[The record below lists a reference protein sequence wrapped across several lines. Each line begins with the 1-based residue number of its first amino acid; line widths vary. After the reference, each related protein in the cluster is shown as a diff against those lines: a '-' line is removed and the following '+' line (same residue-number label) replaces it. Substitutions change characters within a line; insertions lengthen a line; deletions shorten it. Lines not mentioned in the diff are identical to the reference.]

1 MTKPKYMERC
11 RKAQTFDKDNIFVT
25 IRGEKINVYQM
36 IQEARED
43 TEIAEVLKRYGCI
56 EKLGMDTKKTYD
68 SLVEI
73 NDLRDIYEAK
83 NKADQLWET
92 LPIEVR
98 QEFNNNAHEFMKNG
112 EKWLKEKM
120 AKETQQTEQPAE
132 QTNSNEKGE

>member
-11 RKAQTFDKDNIFVT
+11 RKAQTFDKDNIFV
-25 IRGEKINVYQM
+25 IIKGEKVNVYEM
-36 IQEARED
+36 IQEARKD
-43 TEIAEVLKRYGCI
+43 TEIAQVLKDYGCI
-56 EKLGMDTKKTYD
+56 EKIGIDTKKTYD

-83 NKADQLWET
+83 NKADKLWEA

-112 EKWLKEKM
+112 EKWLKEKI
-120 AKETQQTEQPAE
+120 AKETQTAEQPAE
-132 QTNSNEKGE
+132 QPTSNEKGE